1 MVALSELLEEI
12 ETGEDSHVEFKE
24 VRCRN
29 GRVVS
34 PRRSGLADELAA
46 FGNARGGRLILGVE
60 DGTREILGIP
70 WKNLDAVEQV
80 VVEVSHD
87 NIDPPLLV
95 TTQKLAI
102 PSVGG
107 TSKKWVLRVHVPCSA
122 SVHRSPGGYMVRS
135 GSSKRVMSHDQLVR
149 LIYQKDHARRVRFDE
164 TLVGGTTLA
173 DLDPDLIGRFRTSRT
188 TDSDSTLARKLGMVA
203 IDSSGGVRL
212 TVAGVLMGTSRPTRW
227 LAQAFIQAVAY
238 RADSISAAMDRGNYQ
253 LDGKDIHGPLDVQ
266 VARACRF
273 VAQNQRIAAR
283 KTLGREDT
291 PQYDMTAVFEAV
303 VNAIAH
309 RDYSVSASKIRLRM
323 FRNRLELYCPGA
335 LANTLTTEMLPYR
348 QASRNEAVTSLLAK
362 CAVPESIPGLNTNR
376 RTLMDRRGEGVPVI
390 LERSERLSGRR
401 PVYRL
406 IDGAELQLTI
416 HAASAD

>member
-1 MVALSELLEEI
+1 
-12 ETGEDSHVEFKE
+12 
-24 VRCRN
+24 
-29 GRVVS
+29 
-34 PRRSGLADELAA
+34 
-46 FGNARGGRLILGVE
+46 
-60 DGTREILGIP
+60 
-70 WKNLDAVEQV
+70 
-80 VVEVSHD
+80 
-87 NIDPPLLV
+87 
-95 TTQKLAI
+95 
-102 PSVGG
+102 
-107 TSKKWVLRVHVPCSA
+107 
-122 SVHRSPGGYMVRS
+122 
-135 GSSKRVMSHDQLVR
+135 
-149 LIYQKDHARRVRFDE
+149 
-164 TLVGGTTLA
+164 
-173 DLDPDLIGRFRTSRT
+173 
-188 TDSDSTLARKLGMVA
+188 MVA

-348 QASRNEAVTSLLAK
+348 QASRNETVTSLLAK